1 MLSFSRDSLLIF
13 HVCKFPQN
21 SACFKRVE
29 LVLTV
34 LFKDLT

>member
-1 MLSFSRDSLLIF
+1 MLSFSHDNLFIF
-13 HVCKFPQN
+13 QLCKFPQN
-21 SACFKRVE
+21 SACFKRVQ